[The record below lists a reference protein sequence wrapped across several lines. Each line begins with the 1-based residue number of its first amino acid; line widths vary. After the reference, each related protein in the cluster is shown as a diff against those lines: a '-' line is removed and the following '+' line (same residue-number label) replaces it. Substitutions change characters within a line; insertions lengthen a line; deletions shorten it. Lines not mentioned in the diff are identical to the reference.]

1 MFSGWQAFYQV
12 TGSAAGALIGLL
24 FIVATLSAGRR
35 IEGASI
41 TPSIGGQLF
50 TGPSVFHLALV
61 LVISALALMPGPEGG
76 VSSLL
81 ILACVLGGLAYAVKI
96 AIGLAGLKR
105 RSHWTD
111 IWFYGIAPAAAY
123 VGLAA
128 AAVATILG
136 LAHAAC
142 AAAVMLLV
150 LLMLAIRNAWDL
162 VTWLAARSHP
172 VGVLASQD
180 PN

>member
-35 IEGASI
+35 TAASI
-41 TPSIGGQLF
+41 SGGQLF
-50 TGPSVFHLALV
+50 TGPTVFHLALV
-61 LVISALALMPGPEGG
+61 LMISALALMPLAEGG
-76 VSSLL
+76 VSTV
-81 ILACVLGGLAYAVKI
+81 ILCACVLAGFGYSVKI
-96 AIGLAGLKR
+96 AIGLSRLTNPT
-105 RSHWTD
+105 HWTD
-111 IWFYGIAPAAAY
+111 LWFYGVAPVAAY

-128 AAVATILG
+128 SAVAGLCG

-162 VTWLAARSHP
+162 VTWLAARAHP
-172 VGVLASQD
+172 VGAAPPPQEPS
-180 PN
+180 